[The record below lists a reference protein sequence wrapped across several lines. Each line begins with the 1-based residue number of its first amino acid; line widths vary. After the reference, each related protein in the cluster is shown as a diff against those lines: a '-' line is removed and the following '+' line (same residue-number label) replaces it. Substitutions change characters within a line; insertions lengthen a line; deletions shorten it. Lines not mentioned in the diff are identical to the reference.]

1 MAPSSLKQGESGEK
15 GRGGEVLDSVLHI
28 PGSSPSSGSCCVILG
43 RMFRLSKPYLSSR
56 GNNCSHLTA
65 VRGFSDGIYVT
76 KGPAPSNSSLTIS
89 HAWKQRRQDSNC
101 RIDFQK
107 VGLS

>member
-28 PGSSPSSGSCCVILG
+28 PGSRPSSGSCCVILG
-43 RMFRLSKPYLSSR
+43 RIFRLSKPYLSSR

-65 VRGFSDGIYVT
+65 VRGFSDGIYVA
-76 KGPAPSNSSLTIS
+76 KGPAPSNSSLNIS
-89 HAWKQRRQDSNC
+89 HA
-101 RIDFQK
+101 
-107 VGLS
+107 